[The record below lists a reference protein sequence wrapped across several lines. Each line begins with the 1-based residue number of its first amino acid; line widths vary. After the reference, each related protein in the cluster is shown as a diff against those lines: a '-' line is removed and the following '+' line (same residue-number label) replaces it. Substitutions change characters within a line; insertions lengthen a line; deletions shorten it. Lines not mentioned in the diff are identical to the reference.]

1 MPRIGEII
9 LMVVLS
15 LCFLKITQF
24 SFAQDLNSCLPSQR
38 LLGSQRFSTPKRF
51 IIMDNLHKVSLWLAV
66 SVLLWTGTFQAF
78 GQRFPGFV
86 AGGRPV
92 VQNAHTDQPATV
104 TFTPN
109 RRGEAFWAVVEDV
122 VYPGVDVMQ
131 PVDYGTVNYGSSY
144 QHRLELV
151 ETVRSASPQ
160 TISSGNWPLFGYGS
174 QDTVA
179 GTPVT
184 FEIANLPGGD
194 YRLFLVVKRRGNCFT
209 CYGALKNKD
218 LVAHVPPSLIDGG
231 VVVDFNT
238 SDEDSFFTFTADLPG
253 TYHWAVGRPNSS
265 SLTPTQI
272 YLENTGVLSRGS
284 GAITPGTAQTIS
296 VPLVATDRYR
306 SVTFYLVL
314 VPRDDFLTSNGNVD
328 EMCAFYTSASF
339 VVEETTQEIT
349 VAPSVTA
356 GDNTEESVVTF
367 TPGGNVD
374 STYHWVVTPVSC
386 IAMDDPRGRAIV
398 GETVIGCAGS
408 SSSYTTN
415 SVETFEIPALAVG
428 DYRLHLAQS
437 SFFSPSDA
445 ATTEHVDFTVVPSE
459 LAALEELLAE
469 VRAELGVAQ
478 SEIAAQQTEIAAQQA
493 EIAAQQAEIAA
504 QQAEIDRLQDALW
517 AGNILLLSPNPIP
530 ADITT
535 LTVVTNRAGTLS
547 VFQQMSSTSTIEI
560 ARHAAFAGENI
571 ISFDHPQGVF
581 FVRMAWDDGT
591 MLTRR
596 VVRQ

>member
-1 MPRIGEII
+1 M
-9 LMVVLS
+9 
-15 LCFLKITQF
+15 
-24 SFAQDLNSCLPSQR
+24 
-38 LLGSQRFSTPKRF
+38 
-51 IIMDNLHKVSLWLAV
+51 
-66 SVLLWTGTFQAF
+66 
-78 GQRFPGFV
+78 
-86 AGGRPV
+86 

-109 RRGEAFWAVVEDV
+109 RRGEVFWAVVEDV

-131 PVDYGTVNYGSSY
+131 PVDYVSRQGLVATI
-144 QHRLELV
+144 RL
-151 ETVRSASPQ
+151 ASPQ
-160 TISSGNWPLFGYGS
+160 TISSENWPLFGYGS

-179 GTPVT
+179 GTPVS
-184 FEIANLPGGD
+184 FEIADLPGGD

-209 CYGALKNKD
+209 CYGAIKNKD

-238 SDEDSFFTFTADLPG
+238 SDEDSFFTFTADAPG
-253 TYHWAVGRPNSS
+253 TYHFAVGRPNSR

-284 GAITPGTAQTIS
+284 GAITPGTTQTIS

-314 VPRDDFLTSNGNVD
+314 VPRDDFLTSNGVLDENGDVD
-328 EMCAFYTSASF
+328 ETCTFYTSVPF
-339 VVEETTQEIT
+339 VVETTTQEIT

-386 IAMDDPRGRAIV
+386 VAMDDPRGRAIV
-398 GETVIGCAGS
+398 GETVIGCAGGS
-408 SSSYTTN
+408 STYTAN
-415 SVETFEIPALAVG
+415 SAETFEIPALAVG

-445 ATTEHVDFTVVPSE
+445 AATEHVDFTVIPSE
-459 LAALEELLAE
+459 LAELEGLLAEADVQAIAQISALEALLAE
-469 VRAELGVAQ
+469 VRAELVVAQ
-478 SEIAAQQTEIAAQQA
+478 S
-493 EIAAQQAEIAA
+493 EIAA

-517 AGNILLLSPNPIP
+517 AGNILLLFPNPIP
-530 ADITT
+530 ADATT
-535 LTVVTNRAGTLS
+535 LTVATNRAGTLS
-547 VFQQMSSTSTIEI
+547 VFHQTSSTSTIEI
-560 ARHAAFAGENI
+560 ARHYVFAGENI

-581 FVRMAWDDGT
+581 FVRMTWDDGT
-591 MLTRR
+591 MLTKR